1 MTQSNVIWI
10 RNPLATYGIDANSDG
25 SAQNVSGIILGD
37 GQIQKIL
44 YQGEDWIGDYDEA
57 IDASRLVVLPGLI
70 NTHHH
75 FYQTLT
81 RAMRIALNKP
91 LFQWLGALYP
101 LWANLTEA
109 DVEIATRLAIAELM
123 LSGCTTSVDHHYLF
137 TENCRNAIDVQM
149 QVAIEMGM
157 RTVLTRGSM
166 SLDQSSGG
174 LPPTSVVEDE
184 DTILFESERL
194 IKKWHDASDF
204 ALGQIALAPCSPF
217 SVTPQLMRATA
228 EISNKSG
235 VALHT
240 HLAETEDE
248 VAFCLEK
255 YGVRPIEFLDD
266 CDWLTPNAWFA
277 HSIHLTQQ
285 EISLLGARQCSV
297 SHCPSSNMVLSSG
310 VCKVKELTAAGVSV
324 GLAVDGSAS
333 NDHSNL
339 IQETRQAFLLQRLFN
354 SDFTHLD
361 ALRMATLGGSEVLS
375 RPVLGHLN
383 IGAAADLAMFD
394 LQDIQFSGAQDP
406 LAALLSSGA
415 HRAHHVLINGVWRV
429 KEGHLTD
436 IDEAN
441 LVERH
446 HSQAQKMWQRA
457 GLY

>member
-1 MTQSNVIWI
+1 MTQRNVIWI
-10 RNPLATYGIDANSDG
+10 RNPLATYGIDPNSDG
-25 SAQNVSGIILGD
+25 SAQPVSGIILSD

-44 YQGEDWIGDYDEA
+44 YGGEDWTGDCDET

-137 TENCRNAIDVQM
+137 TKNCRNAIDVQM
-149 QVAIEMGM
+149 HVATEMGM

-194 IKKWHDASDF
+194 IKKWHKAGDF
-204 ALGQIALAPCSPF
+204 ALNQIALAPCSPF
-217 SVTPQLMRATA
+217 SVTPELMRATA
-228 EISNKSG
+228 EISNKTG

-255 YGVRPIEFLDD
+255 YGVRPIEFLDE
-266 CDWLTPNAWFA
+266 CDWLNSRAWFA
-277 HSIHLTQQ
+277 HSIHLTPK
-285 EISLLGARQCSV
+285 EIALLGARQCGV
-297 SHCPSSNMVLSSG
+297 SHCPSSNMILSSG
-310 VCKVKELTAAGVSV
+310 ICQVKELSAAGVSV

-361 ALRMATLGGSEVLS
+361 ALRLATLGGSEVLS
-375 RPVLGHLN
+375 RPELGHLN
-383 IGAAADLAMFD
+383 TGAAADLAMFD

-415 HRAHHVLINGVWRV
+415 HRAHHVLINGLWKV
-429 KEGHLTD
+429 KEGRLVD
-436 IDEAN
+436 MDRIN
-441 LVERH
+441 LIERH
-446 HSQAQKMWQRA
+446 HSHAQKLWQRA
-457 GLY
+457 GLT

>member
-1 MTQSNVIWI
+1 MIWI
-10 RNPLATYGIDANSDG
+10 RNPLATYGIDTNSG
-25 SAQNVSGIILGD
+25 RPAQNVSGIIVSNGRIECVL
-37 GQIQKIL
+37 L
-44 YQGEDWIGDYDEA
+44 QGEDWEGDYDEI

-91 LFQWLGALYP
+91 LFQWLEALYP

-109 DVEIATRLAIAELM
+109 DVEIATRLAMAELM
-123 LSGCTTSVDHHYLF
+123 LSGCTTTVDHHYLF
-137 TENCRNAIDVQM
+137 TESCRNAIDVQM
-149 QVAIEMGM
+149 QVATEMGM
-157 RTVLTRGSM
+157 RVILTRGSM

-174 LPPTSVVEDE
+174 LPPASVVENE
-184 DTILFESERL
+184 DTILSESERL
-194 IKKWHDASDF
+194 IKKWHSEKDYS
-204 ALGQIALAPCSPF
+204 LCQIALAPCSPF
-217 SVTPQLMRATA
+217 SVTPELMRATA
-228 EISNKSG
+228 EMANKTG

-248 VAFCLEK
+248 EAFCIAK

-266 CDWLTPNAWFA
+266 CDWLNPSAWFA
-277 HSIHLTQQ
+277 HSVHLTQQ
-285 EISLLGARQCSV
+285 EISLLGSRQCGV

-310 VCKVKELTAAGVSV
+310 VCKVKELTTAGVSV

-339 IQETRQAFLLQRLFN
+339 IQEARQAFLLQRLFN

-375 RPVLGHLN
+375 RPELGHLN
-383 IGAAADLAMFD
+383 EGAAADLAMFD
-394 LQDIQFSGAQDP
+394 LQEIQFSGAQDP

-415 HRAHHVLINGVWRV
+415 HRAHHVLINGVWKV
-429 KEGHLTD
+429 KEGRLMS
-436 IDEAN
+436 IDTAN
-441 LVERH
+441 LVKKH
-446 HSQAQKMWQRA
+446 HSQAQKLWQRA
-457 GLY
+457 GLS